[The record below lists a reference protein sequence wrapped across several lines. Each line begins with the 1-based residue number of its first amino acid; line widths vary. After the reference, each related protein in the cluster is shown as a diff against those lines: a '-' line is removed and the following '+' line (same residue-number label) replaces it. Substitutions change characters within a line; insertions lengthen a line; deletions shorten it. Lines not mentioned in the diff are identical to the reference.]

1 MSGLYRLVTQYPKL
15 ILLLILAITTFMIM
29 QLPSLRWETD
39 ARVYMPDG
47 HEAIKYD
54 EKIEH
59 VFGVKDAFIIG
70 IKNEEKTIYNTET
83 LEKIA
88 RITEKVAALPGVI
101 ANRTLDIAS
110 LTSATAFVGTDDSMG
125 AVRLM
130 EGIPQTEEALENLR
144 LSVVQHADLFVG
156 NIVSQD
162 GTVAIIRA
170 KLKEGA
176 DTRYQAYWQIK
187 AILSEEMGESDEGAW
202 GGGEWGQWSEEER
215 AQWYGDDT
223 EAAAPQTVE
232 ATVQN
237 DKAVWTVAEQQNW
250 HKANPDT
257 DANDQPWHAN
267 GAEIVDEDNGDEF
280 FIAGRPVIEVTS
292 GLHAMEDLKV
302 MVPLLLAVMAA
313 ALFLIFK
320 TGRGVIVP
328 LLVMSGAIIWTLG
341 TMVLL
346 DVPMY
351 TISTMLPVILVAVGI
366 ADSVHLLSSYYNK
379 AFSDP
384 YRKSSEIVQEA
395 MSDLGPPL
403 LTTSVTTAI
412 GFLALLFAEMPP
424 FKVFGLF
431 TVLGIFFS
439 WVLTVTFAAAFL
451 SILKPRVPGY
461 LAKRRSMRV
470 HTEQDGL
477 TRALVRLGEVLLNN
491 RKPALIVLAG
501 LVVVSLF
508 GASKLYVNSSW
519 LSDFKEGTEVKVS
532 TDILNTDL
540 DGSVF
545 LNIVIEAHEPG
556 GIKSLALLQEMEG
569 LQNYAETL
577 DDVGDTLSVVD
588 FLKNMSKSLHA
599 EDEAFK
605 ILPRNDAEVA
615 EYLYLYSVSGQPELL
630 DEVVDFGY
638 QRANITVSIQTDET
652 KELHRIIDAI
662 SVYVDNNFSGYD
674 VDVNYAGSAN
684 NSYIWADLLIDS
696 QSMAIVM
703 SKLGIL
709 IIAALI
715 FKSFAVGMAVIVPV
729 TLSTLFVAGAAGF
742 IGIPMDVSTALAAGV
757 AIGVGVDY
765 AVHYIFRYMKQ
776 IRLNAT
782 HEEAVAETMRTVGR
796 TIVFNVIV
804 VSIGF
809 AVLLLSQF
817 PPHIKLGVF
826 VVVYML
832 VSCLVALCVL
842 PIVFRR
848 SARV

>member
-1 MSGLYRLVTQYPKL
+1 MPSLYRLVTQYPKP
-15 ILLLILAITTFMIM
+15 ILLLILAVTVFMVM

-39 ARVYMPDG
+39 ARVYMPKG
-47 HEAIKYD
+47 HDAIKYD

-59 VFGVKDAFIIG
+59 IFGVKDAFIIG
-70 IKNEEKTIYNTET
+70 IKNEEKTIYNTAT
-83 LEKIA
+83 LEKIS
-88 RITEKVAALPGVI
+88 RITEKVTALPGVV

-110 LTSATAFVGTDDSMG
+110 LTSATAFVGTEDSMG

-130 EGIPQTEEALENLR
+130 ESIPQTADELEALKAN
-144 LSVVQHADLFVG
+144 VVQHADLFVG

-187 AILSEEMGESDEGAW
+187 AILSEEMGESSEESW
-202 GGGEWGQWSEEER
+202 GGDWGQWSEEER
-215 AQWYGDDT
+215 ANWHAGDDSEPT
-223 EAAAPQTVE
+223 KGVDVAPVTNSEV
-232 ATVQN
+232 T
-237 DKAVWTVAEQQNW
+237 WTAEEQDAW
-250 HKANPDT
+250 HKQNPNGDVS
-257 DANDQPWHAN
+257 DQPWHASDSVLL
-267 GAEIVDEDNGDEF
+267 EEDNGDEF

-302 MVPLLLAVMAA
+302 MVPLLLAVMAV

-328 LLVMSGAIIWTLG
+328 LMVMLGAIVWTLG

-366 ADSVHLLSSYYNK
+366 GDSVHLLSSYYNR
-379 AFSDP
+379 AFADP

-439 WVLTVTFAAAFL
+439 WLLTVTFAAAFL

-477 TRALVRLGEVLLNN
+477 TLALVRLSEKLLANQ
-491 RKPALIVLAG
+491 KIALIALGG
-501 LVVVSLF
+501 LVVISMF

-519 LSDFKEGTEVKVS
+519 LSDFKDGTEVKIS
-532 TDILNTDL
+532 TDILNKDL
-540 DGSVF
+540 DGSIF
-545 LNIVIEAHEPG
+545 LNVVVEAGSAG
-556 GIKSLALLQEMEG
+556 GIKSLALLQQMEG

-577 DDVGDTLSVVD
+577 DYVGDTLSVVD
-588 FLKNMSKSLHA
+588 FLKSMSKSLHA
-599 EDEAFK
+599 EDDAYK
-605 ILPRNDAEVA
+605 VLPRSDAEVA

-630 DEVVDFGY
+630 DEVVDFDY

-652 KELHRIIDAI
+652 QELHKIIDAVGI
-662 SVYVDNNFSGYD
+662 YVDNNFSGYD

-684 NSYIWADLLIDS
+684 NSYVWADLLIDS
-696 QSMAIVM
+696 QTMAIIG
-703 SKLGIL
+703 SKVGIL
-709 IIAALI
+709 IIAILI
-715 FKSFAVGMAVIVPV
+715 FRSFVVGLAVIIPV
-729 TLSTLFVAGAAGF
+729 ALSTLVVAGVAGF
-742 IGIPMDVSTALAAGV
+742 WGVPMDVSTALAAGV

-776 IRLNAT
+776 IKQHAT
-782 HEEAVAETMRTVGR
+782 HEEAVAETIRTVGR
-796 TIVFNVIV
+796 TIIFNVIV

-826 VVVYML
+826 VVAYML
-832 VSCLVALCVL
+832 VSCMVALCVL
-842 PIVFRR
+842 PLVFRR
-848 SARV
+848 TARL